1 MCTNLSMLVGVYGM
15 ESLALTNL
23 RRQSIGPLYRRFDL
37 SAAYCTCKRALTCST
52 GAAIKLTVV
61 PAMIPA
67 MPCPKLGRVARS
79 GW

>member
-1 MCTNLSMLVGVYGM
+1 MRANLFMLVGVYSV
-15 ESLALTNL
+15 ESLALTSL
-23 RRQSIGPLYRRFDL
+23 RRQSIGPLYIRFDL

-52 GAAIKLTVV
+52 GAAMKLTVV
-61 PAMIPA
+61 PARIPA